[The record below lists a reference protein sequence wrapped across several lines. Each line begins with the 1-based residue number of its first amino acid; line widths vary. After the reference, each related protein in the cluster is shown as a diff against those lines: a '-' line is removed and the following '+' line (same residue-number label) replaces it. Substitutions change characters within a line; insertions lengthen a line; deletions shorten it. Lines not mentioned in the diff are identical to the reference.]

1 MSAAGEIASFDATL
15 GDRHGAAAHER
26 FRRLVIP
33 HLDAAYNLA
42 RYLARDP
49 DVAQDLVQDAF
60 LRALRSFGTF
70 RGEDARP
77 WLLAIVRNRFLTWA
91 TSRRSERIVSLE
103 GGGSDAEAPALPD
116 PDQEDPEA
124 ALMRRDDIT
133 TLRDLI
139 EALPSPFRE
148 VLVLREIEELSYQEI
163 ATVTGTPIGTVMS
176 RLARARQ
183 VLQRSWRSLS
193 ENREDG
199 R

>member
-1 MSAAGEIASFDATL
+1 MSAAGEIASSDATL

-77 WLLAIVRNRFLTWA
+77 WLLAIVRNRFLTWT
-91 TSRRSERIVSLE
+91 TSRRSERTVSLE
-103 GGGSDAEAPALPD
+103 DDGTDAEASALPD

-163 ATVTGTPIGTVMS
+163 ATVTGSPIGTVMS

-183 VLQRSWRSLS
+183 ILQRSWRSLG

>member
-91 TSRRSERIVSLE
+91 TSRRSERTVSLDND
-103 GGGSDAEAPALPD
+103 GTDAETSALPD

-163 ATVTGTPIGTVMS
+163 ATVTGSPIGTVMS

>member
-91 TSRRSERIVSLE
+91 TSRRSERTVSLE
-103 GGGSDAEAPALPD
+103 DDGTDAEASALPD

-163 ATVTGTPIGTVMS
+163 ATVTGSPIGTVMS